1 MPKPVED
8 YYDEKK
14 RRYLEDMRRAGETM
28 TTGTPFDWEEVD
40 AYTTDLPERS
50 EARSADSGATGDV
63 SRSAGWRGW
72 FKRMLSSRRRGL
84 ENGESST
91 SEGR

>member
-28 TTGTPFDWEEVD
+28 TTGTPFDWEEVG
-40 AYTTDLPERS
+40 AYTADLPGRPAADGESAEVAELEHRAS
-50 EARSADSGATGDV
+50 EST
-63 SRSAGWRGW
+63 GWRAWLARLFGG
-72 FKRMLSSRRRGL
+72 RRRVLPDSASG
-84 ENGESST
+84 
-91 SEGR
+91 